1 MSHAAS
7 VELAPVK
14 LMNKPA
20 DLPVRYRDFKVYSTS
35 APDPANPTRIV
46 LTVQLRNEG
55 KKPLRTHV
63 RLAPNAKA
71 GGRLAGLTWQGRTL
85 TGRDRLPPAEVHY
98 LAHVVVGQEWPPGT
112 TLADYLDS
120 IRGVVLDPR
129 SGVLTSRLYGEWQ
142 LAVVRRS
149 GPLRGPQGYEWLMVE
164 YRVSIT
170 SWATAHQLRAGL
182 SAITQSPNRQ
192 GVRWLRQPN

>member
-1 MSHAAS
+1 MDTHRDNAAAEAHQLILEAATGTRDLS
-7 VELAPVK
+7 DDELQ
-14 LMNKPA
+14 
-20 DLPVRYRDFKVYSTS
+20 R
-35 APDPANPTRIV
+35 V
-46 LTVQLRNEG
+46 LEQVAQAG
-55 KKPLRTHV
+55 FFP
-63 RLAPNAKA
+63 APNAKA

-85 TGRDRLPPAEVHY
+85 TGRDRVPPAEVHY
-98 LAHVVVGQEWPPGT
+98 LAHVVVGQEWPLGT

-120 IRGVVLDPR
+120 IHGVILDPR

-142 LAVVRRS
+142 LAVVTRS

-170 SWATAHQLRAGL
+170 SWATAHQLREGL